1 MPRWRPTIDTR
12 AWRLRIREALVG
24 EDSAA
29 SPYDTT
35 VERFARRHPRLA
47 LTIAEAALA
56 VGSLVAWLGVV
67 EQWSRSRDPGVA
79 LLTGAAGALIAAAAL
94 VRLRRDGIGSPI
106 LILVASWLPPVLA
119 AVAALQ
125 PESAGGWIAIAGYGF
140 LAVYLA
146 AGGALLVIAPRI
158 TRHEEQLT
166 RALFRDRRRATL
178 EALRRRPPRHPRL
191 APRPGDRRPSA

>member
-158 TRHEEQLT
+158 TRHEEPLT